1 MVERIRMWRRMWSE
15 QAVRVVEVVVEVVM
29 DRGCCLGGTDPVR
42 TERED
47 GVGEGAGVE
56 RLAGQQRVEL
66 QLAGQPVVQ
75 QQGGEAEQGLHPD
88 GQETSRSPGH
98 CRTEKLSGARPCL

>member
-1 MVERIRMWRRMWSE
+1 MWRRMWSE
-15 QAVRVVEVVVEVVM
+15 QAVREVEVVVEVVM

-56 RLAGQQRVEL
+56 RLAGQQGVEL

-75 QQGGEAEQGLHPD
+75 QQGGEAEVGRH
-88 GQETSRSPGH
+88 GSGH
-98 CRTEKLSGARPCL
+98 QLRRY